1 LGRGLSPFRNPL
13 FVDRLHRASPWPRK
27 NELGSVVRDLKAR
40 HLTDTIT
47 HRHENHRFPDHAA
60 MSVPR
65 GLRESTSGF
74 RT

>member
-1 LGRGLSPFRNPL
+1 LGRGFSPFRNPL
-13 FVDRLHRASPWPRK
+13 FVDRPHRASPWPRK

-40 HLTDTIT
+40 RLTDTIT
-47 HRHENHRFPDHAA
+47 DRHENHRFPDHAA